1 MKGILRRL
9 QGHPRIGEATAYPI
23 LFTIGFCH
31 LLNDMIQSVI
41 PAMYPVLKESYGF
54 TFAQIGL
61 ITLVFQLTSSIFQP
75 FVGAYA
81 DRHPQPYS
89 LSMGMCLSLAGL
101 LGLAFSTRYAA
112 ILLTVAL
119 IGGGSSVFH
128 PEASRVAQMASGGRK
143 SLEKLQ
149 ERLAKLSG
157 GVAVLYVG
165 AATEVEMKEKKDRVD
180 DALAATRAA
189 VEEGIVPGG
198 GVAYIRATSAL
209 EGMKGE
215 NEDQTTGIQI
225 VKRAI
230 EEPLRQIVANAGGEG
245 SVVVNKV
252 REGKDAFGYNA
263 RDDKYE
269 DMLKAGI
276 IDPTK
281 VSRVALENAASIA
294 SMFLTTECVLAE
306 KKSEQPAVPAMPG
319 GGMGGMM

>member
-1 MKGILRRL
+1 MKRVYVNEKWCLGCHLCEYYCAFANSGKSSMVKALKDHKIA
-9 QGHPRIGEATAYPI
+9 PRIRIEERNNISFAVFCRHCTDPLCVKGCISGA
-23 LFTIGFCH
+23 LTIV
-31 LLNDMIQSVI
+31 D
-41 PAMYPVLKESYGF
+41 
-54 TFAQIGL
+54 
-61 ITLVFQLTSSIFQP
+61 
-75 FVGAYA
+75 GAGA
-81 DRHPQPYS
+81 KD
-89 LSMGMCLSLAGL
+89 AI
-101 LGLAFSTRYAA
+101 AA
-112 ILLTVAL
+112 
-119 IGGGSSVFH
+119 
-128 PEASRVAQMASGGRK
+128 RVAQIRASIEK
-143 SLEKLQ
+143 ATSDYDKEKLQ